1 MFKKILFLTALL
13 FTLGTVLPARSEE
26 SSDGKE
32 LKTWINEVAEHIRL
46 SGYAQA
52 GFNYYD
58 QSSPK
63 DQFKIARIIL
73 MAEAQVTRD
82 LTAYTMF
89 DLKEAKLQELW
100 FSYKFC
106 PQVQLKLGQFKT
118 PFSIE
123 NPISPTRLEMIYPAS
138 LVTSHMIRGGSPL
151 MMKGASGRD
160 IGVTLYGALF
170 QGFLQYDL
178 ALMNGAGRN
187 NTDDNSQKDFVAR
200 LTLNPLNELSLSGS
214 LIKGTGNLPVHLAD
228 DGTTWISDA
237 AGITGLK
244 HNGNY
249 RRDRYAV
256 GVQLKTRP
264 AALRTEMMW
273 GLDGRNHSRGFY
285 ATGSI
290 NNLFFNHFDLV
301 ASFDWIDVYSGM
313 SRRYSAGLQYWFLP
327 MCRLQLGYGYT
338 NRSAEHD
345 ENCILAQIQVRF

>member
-1 MFKKILFLTALL
+1 MSKKILFLAVSL
-13 FTLGTVLPARSEE
+13 FTLGTVVPARSDGN
-26 SSDGKE
+26 SDGKE
-32 LKTWINEVAEHIRL
+32 LKTWVNEVAQHIRL

-73 MAEAQVTRD
+73 MAEAQVTRN

-106 PQVQLKLGQFKT
+106 PEVQLKLGQFKT

-123 NPISPTRLEMIYPAS
+123 NPISPTKLEMIYPAS
-138 LVTSHMIRGGSPL
+138 LATSHMIRGGSHL

-160 IGVTLYGALF
+160 IGVTLYGTLLK
-170 QGFLQYDL
+170 GLLQYDL

-200 LTLNPLNELSLSGS
+200 LTLNPLKELSLSGS
-214 LIKGTGNLPVHLAD
+214 LIKGTGNLPVHPAE
-228 DGTTWISDA
+228 DGSTWISDQ

-256 GVQLKTRP
+256 GAQLKTRP
-264 AALRTEMMW
+264 ASLRTEMMW
-273 GLDGRNHSRGFY
+273 GLDGRSHSRGFY
-285 ATGSI
+285 STGSI

-301 ASFDWIDVYSGM
+301 GSFDWLDIYSGT
-313 SRRYSAGLQYWFLP
+313 SRRYSAGFQYWFLP
-327 MCRLQLGYGYT
+327 MCRLQLGYGFT
-338 NRSAEHD
+338 NRSAGQN

>member
-1 MFKKILFLTALL
+1 MSKPLPFLIALL
-13 FTLGTVLPARSEE
+13 LAAITIIPVCGDDGSE
-26 SSDGKE
+26 GKE
-32 LKTWINEVAEHIRL
+32 LKAWVNEVAGHIHL

-100 FSYKFC
+100 FSYRFR
-106 PQVQLKLGQFKT
+106 PEVQLKLGQFKT

-123 NPISPTRLEMIYPAS
+123 NPISPTKLEMIYPAS
-138 LVTSHMIRGGSPL
+138 LATSHMIRGGSPL

-160 IGVTLYGALF
+160 IGVTLYGTLLK
-170 QGFLQYDL
+170 GFLHYDL

-200 LTLNPLNELSLSGS
+200 LTVNPLKELSLSGS

-228 DGTTWISDA
+228 DGTTWVSDRA
-237 AGITGLK
+237 DITGLK

-256 GVQLKTRP
+256 GAQLKTPP
-264 AALRTEMMW
+264 ACLRSEMMW
-273 GLDGRNHSRGFY
+273 GLDGRCHSRGFY
-285 ATGSI
+285 STGSL
-290 NNLFFNHFDLV
+290 NNLFFDHFDLV
-301 ASFDWIDVYSGM
+301 ASFDWLDLRSGTT
-313 SRRYSAGLQYWFLP
+313 RRWSAGVQYWFLP

-338 NRSAEHD
+338 NPSAGAD
-345 ENCILAQIQVRF
+345 ENCVLAQIQVRF